1 MNKKDLAIQWAKAAV
16 LQDKL
21 VYSDKF
27 FDPFN
32 DNMRQNIIRHLVKQ
46 GIVAWWDGKKG
57 AFIFKED
64 DARAN
69 IVNVE
74 IENGNLWGG
83 TFNTGTAD
91 NPSLIILPTL
101 EHKFE

>member
-1 MNKKDLAIQWAKAAV
+1 MNNKDLAIQWAKAAV

-32 DNMRQNIIRHLVKQ
+32 DNMRMVIIRHLAKQ
-46 GIVAWWDGKKG
+46 GIVAWWDTKNG

-64 DARAN
+64 DPRAH
-69 IVNVE
+69 IVDFKDE
-74 IENGNLWGG
+74 TGYYFGG
-83 TFNTGTAD
+83 TYTSGTDDA
-91 NPSLIILPTL
+91 PFITILPIL
-101 EHKFE
+101 QAQE